1 MELAEI
7 IGAGAGGPIA
17 LGLLWRFVTLEVK
30 AKQIPTLIKTVNNM
44 GIQLEHVNTKVED
57 IWDIFLD
64 EGRSKR
70 RDLRVY
76 ESAPRLS
83 DEGKGLVPEDL
94 KQAILEEKDNERG
107 NANCDLP
114 QHELISRL
122 KKRFGLERLV
132 KEALEREMS
141 LQEYLALLADYDT

>member
-1 MELAEI
+1 MELGEI
-7 IGAGAGGPIA
+7 IGTGIGGSII
-17 LGLLWRFVTLEVK
+17 LIGLIWRLVTLEVR
-30 AKQIPTLIKTVNNM
+30 AKQIPNLAKAVQLLAL
-44 GIQLEHVNTKVED
+44 QLEHVNTKVED
-57 IWDIFLD
+57 IWAIFLD
-64 EGRSKR
+64 DGRSKR

-76 ESAPRLS
+76 ESTPRLS

-94 KQAILEEKDNERG
+94 KQAILEEKNND
-107 NANCDLP
+107 CDLAG
-114 QHELISRL
+114 HELIHRL

>member
-1 MELAEI
+1 MELGEI

-17 LGLLWRFVTLEVK
+17 LGLLWRFITLEVK
-30 AKQIPTLIKTVNNM
+30 AKQIPTLIKTVNTI

>member
-1 MELAEI
+1 MELAVI
-7 IGAGAGGPIA
+7 IGASTGGPIA

-30 AKQIPTLIKTVNNM
+30 AKQIPTLIKTVNTM

-57 IWDIFLD
+57 IWAIFLD
-64 EGRSKR
+64 DGRSKR

-94 KQAILEEKDNERG
+94 KQAILEEKNND
-107 NANCDLP
+107 CDLAG
-114 QHELISRL
+114 HELIHRL
-122 KKRFGLERLV
+122 KKRFGLARLV

>member
-1 MELAEI
+1 MELGEI

-17 LGLLWRFVTLEVK
+17 LGLLWRFITLEVK
-30 AKQIPTLIKTVNNM
+30 AKQIPTLIKTVNTM

-57 IWDIFLD
+57 IWAIFLD
-64 EGRSKR
+64 DGRSKR

-76 ESAPRLS
+76 ESALRLS

-94 KQAILEEKDNERG
+94 KQAILEEKNND
-107 NANCDLP
+107 CDLAG
-114 QHELISRL
+114 HELIHRL
-122 KKRFGLERLV
+122 KKRFGLARLV
-132 KEALEREMS
+132 KEALERELS